1 MLALLLPSHVTLDT
15 LYNLSVVSFF
25 LSKIIV
31 SRIIERLNESIHL
44 SDTFRIS
51 YPQLGNPKSFKNQKF
66 SQKFAVNYLVANPN
80 SRMWS
85 WFHLMGSRDVSDDR
99 CWLGPCRGCDEIYSI
114 SIYLPSKIQKIW
126 FVKHMCSQSS
136 QIKNC
141 ERVF

>member
-1 MLALLLPSHVTLDT
+1 MQETMQFNVFHFALFVPAPPRASHVTLDT

-66 SQKFAVNYLVANPN
+66 SQKFTVNYLVANPN
-80 SRMWS
+80 SRM
-85 WFHLMGSRDVSDDR
+85 
-99 CWLGPCRGCDEIYSI
+99 
-114 SIYLPSKIQKIW
+114 
-126 FVKHMCSQSS
+126 
-136 QIKNC
+136 
-141 ERVF
+141 